1 MSILTH
7 LLAFIVAVCLL
18 VTVHEFGHFWVA
30 RRLGFKVL
38 RFSVG
43 FGKTLWSHVGGVD
56 RTEYVIAA
64 VPLGGYVKM
73 LDEREA
79 PVDPSEQH
87 RAFNRRPHWQRIC
100 VLLAGPA
107 FNIIFAVLLL
117 TAILLMSGVAQVRP
131 VLGDLDTD
139 TIAGRAGL
147 HAGDEITA
155 IDGRPVNS
163 QRDVLLDLLDA
174 VSDSAPIIITVRGSD
189 GVSRSEM
196 LAVSDPAQRRQLTE
210 PSVLMN
216 GLGIRFYEPPIPPVL
231 GTVEPEGPAAHSGLK
246 AGDTILA
253 IDGEPVRDFQ
263 EIVKHIQALPGQ
275 TASIRY
281 RRAGVEGALQVPVLA
296 EVHDRKTIGRIHVTP
311 PPLPPYPESML
322 RHVNLSLPAAFVRA
336 NVEAWNMT
344 TLQARLF
351 WRMLTGHVSMKNLS
365 GPLSIAEY
373 AGDSAALG
381 TVSFLSFLVV
391 VSLALG
397 FMNLLPIPILD
408 GGQIVFQTI
417 EWLKGSPL
425 SERFQAIGQQ
435 LGIALLVLLMGVALF
450 NDISRQFG

>member
-1 MSILTH
+1 MSVVWH

-43 FGKTLWSHVGGVD
+43 FGKPLWRRVAGAD
-56 RTEYVIAA
+56 RTEYIIAA

-79 PVDPSEQH
+79 PVAAAELD
-87 RAFNRRPHWQRIC
+87 RAFNRRPHWQRVC

-107 FNIIFAVLLL
+107 FNIVFAVLLL
-117 TAILLMSGVAQVRP
+117 TGILLMSGIAQVRP
-131 VLGDLDTD
+131 VLGDIPAD

-147 HAGDEITA
+147 HAGDEIVA
-155 IDGRPVNS
+155 IDARAVNS

-174 VSDSAPIIITVRGSD
+174 VSDSAPVVVAIRGP
-189 GVSRSEM
+189 GGALRSTT
-196 LAVSDPAQRRQLTE
+196 LPIVDPAERRRLTE
-210 PSVLMN
+210 PSALMS
-216 GLGIRFYEPPIPPVL
+216 GLGVRFYEPLIPAVL
-231 GTVEPEGPAAHSGLK
+231 GSVEPDGPAAHAGLK
-246 AGDTILA
+246 AGDEVVSV
-253 IDGEPVRDFQ
+253 DGAAVRDFPQ
-263 EIVKHIQALPGQ
+263 VVAAIQARPGQ
-275 TASIRY
+275 TVSIRY
-281 RRAGVEGALQVPVLA
+281 RRSGIEATAQVPVLA
-296 EVHDRKTIGRIHVTP
+296 EMFEGKSIGRIHVRP

-322 RHVNLSLPAAFVRA
+322 RRIHLSLPAAFVRA
-336 NVEAWNMT
+336 NVEAWDMSA
-344 TLQARLF
+344 LQARLF
-351 WRMLTGHVSMKNLS
+351 WRMLIGQVSMKNLS

-381 TVSFLSFLVV
+381 LASFLYFLVV

-408 GGQIVFQTI
+408 GGQVVFQAI

-425 SERFQAIGQQ
+425 SDRFQTIGQQ